1 MCTLLGNPP
10 THRTLTHLSARGEMG
25 EVSEG
30 QMPFVNKQGVL
41 KGAPSGV
48 LTHPRDAI
56 RVSPLYLVYGVRR
69 GEESGPD
76 GADTEELWV

>member
-1 MCTLLGNPP
+1 
-10 THRTLTHLSARGEMG
+10 MG

-69 GEESGPD
+69 GEEGGGGSGPD